1 MRRRSLT
8 LLTLFLFFAAAG
20 CARSRAPRRAAIPGR
35 VVALAPNLTEIVFA
49 VGAGERLVGVSD
61 YSDYPPAARA
71 IPRVGGLEVSAE
83 RVASLSPDLVLATPE
98 GNAKGPVTALAA
110 AGVPILVV
118 PGGSLDDVLRA
129 IDMIARRLGRAAE
142 GERLVRALTARR
154 EAVRRARPAEPLPTA
169 AVLIWPDPPQ
179 GAGAGTF
186 LSDVLT
192 EAGARNALADRPGWP
207 LVSEEWL
214 ATKPVDVLVLPDS
227 DQTRAAYERALAS
240 GPLSRGAAAR
250 ARLIRIDESELT
262 RPGPRVFDALER
274 LAAALKESQPAR
286 ASAAHVPRESR

>member
-8 LLTLFLFFAAAG
+8 LHTLFFFFVAAG
-20 CARSRAPRRAAIPGR
+20 CARSGAPQRAATPRR

-49 VGAGERLVGVSD
+49 LGAGDRLVGVSD

-110 AGVPILVV
+110 AGVPVLAV

-129 IDMIARRLGRAAE
+129 IDLIARRLGKTAE
-142 GERLVRALTARR
+142 GERLVRALAARR
-154 EAVRRARPAEPLPTA
+154 EAVRRARPAGPAPTA
-169 AVLIWPDPPQ
+169 AMLIWPDPPQ

-186 LSDVLT
+186 LNDVLT

-214 ATKPVDVLVLPDS
+214 ATSPLDVLVLPDS
-227 DQTRAAYERALAS
+227 DQTRSAYERALAS
-240 GPLSRGAAAR
+240 GPLSRGTAAR
-250 ARLIRIDESELT
+250 ARVIRIDESELT

-274 LAAALKESQPAR
+274 LSAALREPQPAR
-286 ASAAHVPRESR
+286 GSPANTLRERG

>member
-8 LLTLFLFFAAAG
+8 LLTLFFFFVAAG
-20 CARSRAPRRAAIPGR
+20 CARSGAPQRAATPRR

-49 VGAGERLVGVSD
+49 LGAGDRLVGVSD

-110 AGVPILVV
+110 AGVPVLAV

-129 IDMIARRLGRAAE
+129 IDLIARRLGKTAE
-142 GERLVRALTARR
+142 GERLVRALAARR
-154 EAVRRARPAEPLPTA
+154 EAVRRARPAGPAPTA
-169 AVLIWPDPPQ
+169 AMLIWPDPPQ

-186 LSDVLT
+186 LNDVLT

-214 ATKPVDVLVLPDS
+214 ATSPLDVLVLPDS
-227 DQTRAAYERALAS
+227 DQTRSAYERALAS
-240 GPLSRGAAAR
+240 GPLSRGTAAR
-250 ARLIRIDESELT
+250 ARVIRIDESELT

-274 LAAALKESQPAR
+274 LAAALREPQPAR
-286 ASAAHVPRESR
+286 GSPANTLRERG

>member
-8 LLTLFLFFAAAG
+8 LLTLSTLFVGAG
-20 CARSRAPRRAAIPGR
+20 CARAGAPQRAAIPRR

-49 VGAGERLVGVSD
+49 VGAGDRLVGVSD

-71 IPRVGGLEVSAE
+71 IPRVGGLEVSPE

-110 AGVPILVV
+110 AGVPVLVV
-118 PGGSLDDVLRA
+118 PGGSLDDVLHA
-129 IDMIARRLGRAAE
+129 IDMIARRLGKTGE
-142 GERLVRALTARR
+142 GERLMGALTARR
-154 EAVRRARPAEPLPTA
+154 EAVRRARPAPPLPVA
-169 AVLIWPDPPQ
+169 AMLIWPDPPQ

-186 LSDVLT
+186 LNDVLA
-192 EAGARNALADRPGWP
+192 EAGATNALGDRPGWP

-214 ATKPVDVLVLPDS
+214 ATTRLDVLVLPDS
-227 DQTRAAYERALAS
+227 DQTRAAYDRALAS
-240 GPLSRGAAAR
+240 GPLSRGMVAR
-250 ARLIRIDESELT
+250 ARRIRIDESELT

-274 LAAALKESQPAR
+274 LAAALREPQPDR
-286 ASAAHVPRESR
+286 TGAADAPRERR

>member
-8 LLTLFLFFAAAG
+8 LLAILSIFFVVAG
-20 CARSRAPRRAAIPGR
+20 CARSGAPQRAAIPRR

-49 VGAGERLVGVSD
+49 VGAGDRLVGVSD

-98 GNAKGPVTALAA
+98 GNAKSPVAALAA
-110 AGVPILVV
+110 AGVPVLAV

-129 IDMIARRLGRAAE
+129 IDMIARRLGKGAE
-142 GERLVRALTARR
+142 GERLVGALAARR
-154 EAVRRARPAEPLPTA
+154 EAVRRARPAGPLPTA

-186 LSDVLT
+186 LNDVLT

-214 ATKPVDVLVLPDS
+214 ATTPLGVLVLPDS
-227 DQTRAAYERALAS
+227 DQTRAAYQRALAS
-240 GPLSRGAAAR
+240 GPLSRGMAAR

-274 LAAALKESQPAR
+274 LAAALRAGPAG
-286 ASAAHVPRESR
+286 VPRERR

>member
-8 LLTLFLFFAAAG
+8 LHTLFFFFVAAG
-20 CARSRAPRRAAIPGR
+20 CARSGAPQRAATPRR

-49 VGAGERLVGVSD
+49 LGAGDRLVGVSD

-110 AGVPILVV
+110 AGVPVLAV

-129 IDMIARRLGRAAE
+129 IDLIARRLGKTAE
-142 GERLVRALTARR
+142 GERLVRALAARR
-154 EAVRRARPAEPLPTA
+154 EAVRRARPAGPAPTA
-169 AVLIWPDPPQ
+169 AMLIWPDPPQ

-186 LSDVLT
+186 LNDVLT

-214 ATKPVDVLVLPDS
+214 ATTPLDVLVLPDS
-227 DQTRAAYERALAS
+227 EQTRSAYERALAS
-240 GPLSRGAAAR
+240 GPLSRGTAAR
-250 ARLIRIDESELT
+250 ARVIRIDESELT

-274 LAAALKESQPAR
+274 LASALREPQPAR
-286 ASAAHVPRESR
+286 GSPANTLRERG